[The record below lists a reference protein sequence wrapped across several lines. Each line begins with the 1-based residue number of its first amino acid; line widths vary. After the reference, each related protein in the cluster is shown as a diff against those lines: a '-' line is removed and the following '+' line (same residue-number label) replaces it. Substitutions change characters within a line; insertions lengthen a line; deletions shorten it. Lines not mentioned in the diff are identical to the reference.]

1 MLNVML
7 ISDNLFIIRAVEHTL
22 QSAPQDIN
30 LTVRC
35 SKRTKDLSFP
45 TINVKDDGPWIIEN
59 FDVVISGHCKQLFP
73 EKLVNGALCIN
84 IHPGLNPH
92 NRGWF
97 PQVFSILNGKPLG
110 ATIHVID
117 EEFYSDGSVKT
128 LFKINNEIVFEK
140 EYELPKFPEE
150 LSKLKAIITYGKL
163 HVQDEVTGNHFTNK
177 FKIVNHGMS
186 RSENFRD
193 KDVD

>member
-1 MLNVML
+1 MQKYRASIQFLFMSLVF
-7 ISDNLFIIRAVEHTL
+7 IGCGSDDSHDEEKIEENIDVKSVRVEAEEHH
-22 QSAPQDIN
+22 QFQ
-30 LTVRC
+30 
-35 SKRTKDLSFP
+35 FE
-45 TINVKDDGPWIIEN
+45 DG
-59 FDVVISGHCKQLFP
+59 S
-73 EKLVNGALCIN
+73 
-84 IHPGLNPH
+84 
-92 NRGWF
+92 
-97 PQVFSILNGKPLG
+97 
-110 ATIHVID
+110 IHVID

-128 LFKINNEIVFEK
+128 LFKINNEIVLEK